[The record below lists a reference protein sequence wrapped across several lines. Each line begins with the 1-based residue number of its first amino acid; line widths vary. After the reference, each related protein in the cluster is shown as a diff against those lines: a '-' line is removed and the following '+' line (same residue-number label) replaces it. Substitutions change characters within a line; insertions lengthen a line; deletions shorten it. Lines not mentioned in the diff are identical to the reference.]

1 MMVVLAVIIA
11 VMVELIGTTV
21 VVGVVTIV
29 TLGLYVNVYDVVDVR
44 ILFVDFV
51 DCFVTQPLL
60 ENVETVASTRTGE
73 MAANA
78 ATIQVAFIAR

>member
-1 MMVVLAVIIA
+1 VMVVLAVIIA

-21 VVGVVTIV
+21 VVGVVAIV
-29 TLGLYVNVYDVVDVR
+29 TKGLYVIVYDVVDVR

-60 ENVETVASTRTGE
+60 VDVETVASTRPDE
-73 MAANA
+73 MVANA
-78 ATIQVAFIAR
+78 ATMQVAFIA

>member
-1 MMVVLAVIIA
+1 MVVLAVIIA

-21 VVGVVTIV
+21 VVGVVAIV
-29 TLGLYVNVYDVVDVR
+29 TKGLYVIVYDVVDVR

-60 ENVETVASTRTGE
+60 VDVETVASTRPDE
-73 MAANA
+73 MVANA
-78 ATIQVAFIAR
+78 ATMQVAFIA